1 MKGIL
6 YNVHWMAEN
15 VTVIFQR
22 KLARAIYLYL
32 YSISKIEFT

>member
-15 VTVIFQR
+15 VTAIFQR
-22 KLARAIYLYL
+22 KLAQPIYLYL
-32 YSISKIEFT
+32 PSICL